1 MTLRPSQSQSLFG
14 AAAERRPESFLVAH
28 VDGGARGNPGPSGFG
43 VVIEDEA
50 GRPVARLSQYLGHR
64 TNNYAEYMGL
74 LAALDYTLKH
84 GFKALQV
91 ISDSE
96 LMVRQ
101 IQGRYKVKSP
111 VLLDLYQHAKSLI
124 RQLDWFRM
132 EHTLREGNAEADR
145 LANEAMDDG
154 MRRPAPGQI
163 REHSGSPRPAGT
175 PQPVPREVDGIVRD
189 GRVEFT
195 GDSLPEGT
203 KVKIKPAGR

>member
-1 MTLRPSQSQSLFG
+1 MTPRPSQSQELFG
-14 AAAERRPESFLVAH
+14 ARLERLPEAYLVAH
-28 VDGGARGNPGPSGFG
+28 VDGGARGNPGPAGFG

-74 LAALDYTLKH
+74 LSALAYALKH
-84 GFKALQV
+84 GFKALKV

-101 IQGRYKVKSP
+101 IQGKYKVKSP
-111 VLLDLYQHAKSLI
+111 VLLDLYKHAKSLI
-124 RQLDWFRM
+124 QQLDWFRI

-145 LANEAMDDG
+145 LANEAMDQG
-154 MRRPAPGQI
+154 MRRPSPGQM
-163 REHSGSPRPAGT
+163 REQATSTSTPVPPAS
-175 PQPVPREVDGIVRD
+175 PREVEGVVRE

-195 GDSLPEGT
+195 GATLPEGT
-203 KVKIKPAGR
+203 KVKIRTA

>member
-1 MTLRPSQSQSLFG
+1 MTLRPSQSQELFG
-14 AAAERRPESFLVAH
+14 ARLERLPESYLVAH
-28 VDGGARGNPGPSGFG
+28 VDGGARGNPGPAGFG
-43 VVIEDEA
+43 VVIEDSA

-74 LAALDYTLKH
+74 LSALAYAGKH
-84 GFKALQV
+84 GFKALKV

-101 IQGRYKVKSP
+101 IQGKYKVKSP

-124 RQLDWFRM
+124 QRLDWFRI

-145 LANEAMDDG
+145 LANQAMDDG
-154 MRRPAPGQI
+154 MRSPSPGQLREQAGRSATPAP
-163 REHSGSPRPAGT
+163 PPT
-175 PQPVPREVDGIVRD
+175 PREVEGVVRD

-195 GDSLPEGT
+195 GVALPEGT
-203 KVKIKPAGR
+203 KVKIRTA